1 MNCKYPLH
9 NALRALVG
17 RMASTTRLGLAGLMF
32 AIELAL
38 VTGIA
43 ADDEAEPAVPAGE
56 VSDNRTEPTRCPL
69 VIFAD
74 DVRPHV
80 EYLASEELQGRD
92 GDSARVA
99 AEYIAAH
106 FDEAGLE
113 PLFESSYFQNIPDG
127 VPELQVDAKDTC
139 VGRNVGAW
147 LPGTD
152 PELADEFIIIS
163 AHYDHLGVRG
173 GRIYP
178 GADDNAS
185 GVSMLLETADWF
197 AQEGNRPKRSL
208 AFVAFDLEEEML
220 WGSRWFAAHPPW
232 PIEQVKLFI
241 TADMIG
247 RSLGGLPLPM
257 VFVMGSEYATASG
270 ELLDAAGTPEGL
282 EVARLGV
289 DLIGKRS
296 DYGAFWDR
304 QIPFLFFSTGEH
316 PDYHSPNDTPDRV
329 EYDRVAQISSLIAA
343 IVTRAGDS
351 DEVPVWSDDVQ
362 VDVSEA
368 KTINLITTH
377 LLEADEQGD
386 SDLGDV
392 QRVFVSQLEAK
403 TAYIVERGTMSG
415 EERAWLI
422 RACQLLLFSVL

>member
-1 MNCKYPLH
+1 MELKPLDVQ
-9 NALRALVG
+9 AGAG
-17 RMASTTRLGLAGLMF
+17 RLLAAF
-32 AIELAL
+32 LAL
-38 VTGIA
+38 MGGTSASYGDDPAIPA
-43 ADDEAEPAVPAGE
+43 AAAVAVPAP
-56 VSDNRTEPTRCPL
+56 VANCPL
-69 VIFAD
+69 VILAA

-80 EYLASEELQGRD
+80 EYLASDDLQGRD
-92 GDSARVA
+92 GESARVA
-99 AEYIAAH
+99 AEYIADH
-106 FDEAGLE
+106 FEQAGLQT
-113 PLFESSYFQNIPDG
+113 LFGDSYFQNIPDG
-127 VPELQVDAKDTC
+127 VPELQADTEETC

-173 GRIYP
+173 GQVYP
-178 GADDNAS
+178 GADDNAT

-197 AQEGNRPKRSL
+197 AKAANRPKRSL
-208 AFVAFDLEEEML
+208 VFVGFDLEEEML

-257 VFVMGSEYATASG
+257 VFVMGSEYAVESG
-270 ELLDAAGTPEGL
+270 AMLDAVGTPEGL

-304 QIPFLFFSTGEH
+304 EIPFLFFSTGEH
-316 PDYHSPNDTPDRV
+316 PDYHSPRDTADRV
-329 EYDRVAQISSLIAA
+329 EYDRVAQISSLIAS
-343 IVTRAGDS
+343 IVAHAGNA
-351 DEVPVWSDDVQ
+351 DETPVWSNDVQ

-368 KTINLITTH
+368 RTINLITTH
-377 LLEADEQGD
+377 LLEADERGD
-386 SDLGDV
+386 GDLGDV

-403 TAYIVERGTMSG
+403 TAFIVDRGTMSDQ
-415 EERAWLI
+415 ERTWLI